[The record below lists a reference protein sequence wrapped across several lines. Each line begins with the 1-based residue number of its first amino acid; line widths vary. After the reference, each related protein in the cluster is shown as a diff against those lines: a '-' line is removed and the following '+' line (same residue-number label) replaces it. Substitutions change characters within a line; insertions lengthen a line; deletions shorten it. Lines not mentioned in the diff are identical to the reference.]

1 MAEPDAKHKNW
12 PYSALYKEIELAN
25 GRKRVSD
32 ARQSELRAAMAS
44 LIEEYDDLWEATLPG
59 CMRALGMRESWKSDG
74 QNYMRWV
81 QSYDQAMSM
90 ADEYVLEE
98 MRPRAREVRL
108 VTSWAWDNWD
118 KYQRG
123 EWLFP
128 DSIPKKPDFPRPTAA

>member
-1 MAEPDAKHKNW
+1 MAMPDARHKVW

-25 GRKRVSD
+25 GPKRMVD
-32 ARQSELRAAMAS
+32 VMQTELRAAMDS
-44 LIEEYDDLWEATLPG
+44 LIEEYRDQWEKALPG
-59 CMRALGMRESWKSDG
+59 CMEALGMRESWKSDG

-90 ADEYVLEE
+90 ADEIVLEE

-108 VTSWAWDNWD
+108 VTSIAWDKWD

-123 EWLFP
+123 EWPFKF
-128 DSIPKKPDFPRPTAA
+128 STPKRPDFPRPTPA